1 VDVSRRCVLLS
12 KPSPRLSESIGR
24 EGLIELAK
32 RDPEAF
38 VDLFLKLEARVCDLE
53 RRLAENSSNSSKPP
67 SQDGAGKPPKSR
79 SKSKRKS
86 GGQKGHA
93 GRHLEQ
99 VEDPDHIAELKLS
112 KAPSGATLSDTDI
125 LRWETRQV
133 FDLPEPKLVVTE
145 YRTAVYRD
153 PITGKICKKGFPE
166 GVNASAV
173 YGPGALTF
181 MVYLHTQQHLPL
193 QRIGDI
199 FSDLFGHPVSDGTIL
214 KARQQA
220 AIHLMDFEEELLST
234 LSKQVSL
241 CCDETGLRV
250 KEKLYWCHVACTEKF
265 TYYAI
270 HDRRGS
276 VAFQDIGVL
285 RGYGGNLIHDCLSSY
300 DAFCPGADHGLCNA
314 HVIRELTAVG
324 EQGSHQSW
332 SGKLVSYLYE
342 ANQEVKARGR
352 SLTEAELISWNR
364 RFDRLVNQGAKA
376 NPEEEVKAVKRGRQ
390 KRSKAQNLIKRLKE
404 RRGDYLRFMI
414 SEDVPF
420 TNNLAERDLRMMK
433 LQMKISGCFRTLMGA
448 EDFGRIRSYISTMR
462 KNEHNL
468 FNAMMLAIQGNP
480 IMPSDLLP
488 E

>member
-1 VDVSRRCVLLS
+1 LS
-12 KPSPRLSESIGR
+12 KQSSRLSETIGR
-24 EGLIELAK
+24 DGLIELAK
-32 RDPEAF
+32 RDPESF
-38 VDLFLKLEARVCDLE
+38 VDLFLKLEERVCELE
-53 RRLAENSSNSSKPP
+53 RKLAENSSNSSKPP
-67 SQDGAGKPPKSR
+67 SQDGPGKQPKAKSR
-79 SKSKRKS
+79 SKRKT
-86 GGQKGHA
+86 GGQKGHP

-99 VEDPDHIAELKLS
+99 VETPDHVVELKLN
-112 KAPSGATLSDTDI
+112 KAPSGAKLSDHDI
-125 LRWETRQV
+125 LHWETRQV

-145 YRTAVYRD
+145 YRAAVYRD
-153 PITGKICKKGFPE
+153 PVTGKACKDEFPKG
-166 GVNASAV
+166 VDASAV
-173 YGPGALTF
+173 YGPGALTL

-193 QRIGDI
+193 QRTGDI

-220 AIHLMDFEEELLST
+220 AIHLIDFEEALLTT
-234 LSKQVSL
+234 LSEQPTL

-250 KEKLYWCHVACTEKF
+250 KETLYWCHVACTEKF

-276 VAFQDIGVL
+276 AAFQDIGVL
-285 RGYGGNLIHDCLSSY
+285 QGYRGNLIHDCLSSY
-300 DAFCPGADHGLCNA
+300 DAFCPEVDHGLCNA

-324 EQGSHQSW
+324 EQGSHQTW
-332 SGKLVSYLYE
+332 AGRLVDYLYE
-342 ANQEVKARGR
+342 ANQEVKARDR
-352 SLTEAELISWNR
+352 SLTEEEMVSWNR

-376 NPEEEVKAVKRGRQ
+376 NPEEEIKEVKRGRR

-404 RRGDYLRFMI
+404 RKEDYLRFMI
-414 SEDVPF
+414 REEVPF

-462 KNEHNL
+462 KNGRNL
-468 FNAMMLAIQGNP
+468 FNGMMLAILGNP
-480 IMPSDLLP
+480 IMPADMLP